1 MDVLKQEEYY
11 CEFCNNE
18 LSKVQALMNLSDEE
32 KKLLS
37 KPKKIIK
44 AEMEIKMD
52 NGEYKK
58 FIGYRVQHNDSRG
71 PTKGGIRF
79 HPDVNLEE
87 VSILA
92 YLMSLKTAL
101 VNIPYGGAKGGII
114 VNPKKLSKKEL
125 ERLSR
130 AYIREIHKHIGP
142 LKDIPA
148 PDVYT
153 NSQIMAWMMDEFEKI
168 NGYHA
173 PGVITGKPIELGGS
187 KGRDIATSYG
197 AFIIINEYAKTEGLN
212 KALTNI
218 SIQGFGN
225 AGLNLAKLLYDEGY
239 NVVAVSD
246 SKAGLYK
253 ESGLD
258 IYDVINYK
266 QKNKS
271 LKGYKNAKEIKSDEV
286 LFVPS
291 DILIPSALGGVITH
305 ENVNKLK
312 TKCIVEVA
320 NAPITP
326 EANTEL
332 KKKNILVVPAILAN
346 SGGVVVSYF
355 EWVQNINGYYWSSKE
370 VFEKLE
376 YIMKNAF
383 HETYKKY
390 KQNKDKGYSLRNAAY
405 ALAIERILKAEKL
418 RGNI

>member
-44 AEMEIKMD
+44 AEMEIQMD

-58 FIGYRVQHNDSRG
+58 FIGYRIQHNDSRG

-114 VNPKKLSKKEL
+114 VDPKKLSKKEL

-212 KALTNI
+212 KALTSI

-291 DILIPSALGGVITH
+291 DILIPSALGGVITP

-355 EWVQNINGYYWSSKE
+355 EWVQNINGYYWSKRE

-383 HETYKKY
+383 QETYKKY
-390 KQNKDKGYSLRNAAY
+390 KQNKDKGYSLRNAAH